1 MVDDDV
7 SDDDVKNNSIN
18 VDLIPSS
25 SSSCVVVAAAKDK
38 AVKIIDGP
46 KLLVVEH

>member
-18 VDLIPSS
+18 VDLIPP
-25 SSSCVVVAAAKDK
+25 SSCDVVAAAKDK

-46 KLLVVEH
+46 KLLLVEH